1 MTGNSQDPKMEAN
14 DYSDPCLLPSK
25 FAKKM
30 QIWPQIRYE
39 GYQKLKDLTLSSN
52 SLEKLQKCFAKNSQR
67 PRTEN

>member
-30 QIWPQIRYE
+30 QI
-39 GYQKLKDLTLSSN
+39 
-52 SLEKLQKCFAKNSQR
+52 
-67 PRTEN
+67 